1 MTDYIRLD
9 KALSNMGAASR
20 KEVKEAVKKGKIL
33 VNGIPAKSSD
43 IKITAA
49 DELIINGIL
58 LKYKKYEYYMLNKP
72 AGVISATTDSKEQ
85 TVTDLISGKRKDLFP
100 VGRLDKDTVGLLIIT
115 NDGALA
121 HDLLS
126 PVKHVKKTYFV
137 RVEGRIQTET
147 ENIFSAGIR
156 IGSEQFQPAELVIL
170 KNDEVSEA
178 EITIYEGKFHQIK
191 RMFEAVGNR
200 VIFLKRLSMGNLRLD
215 DSLPDGDYRELS
227 EEELQQLKYRQ

>member
-1 MTDYIRLD
+1 MTDFIRLD

-20 KEVKEAVKKGKIL
+20 REVKESVKKGKIL
-33 VNGIPAKSSD
+33 VNGIPAKNSD
-43 IKITAA
+43 MKITGE
-49 DELIINGIL
+49 DELVINGIP

-72 AGVISATTDSKEQ
+72 AGVISATTDSKER
-85 TVTDLISGKRKDLFP
+85 TVTDLISGGRNDLFP
-100 VGRLDKDTVGLLIIT
+100 VGRLDKDTVGLLVIT

-121 HDLLS
+121 HELLS

-137 RVEGRIQTET
+137 RVEGRISEET
-147 ENIFSAGIR
+147 DKKFSAGIC

-170 KNDEVSEA
+170 KNGEESEA

-200 VIFLKRLSMGNLRLD
+200 VIYLKRLSMGNLRLD
-215 DSLPDGDYRELS
+215 ESLPEGNYRELS
-227 EEELQQLKYRQ
+227 EDELQQLKYRQ